1 MRNIDCQNVPLIT
14 QTMFLKSTLLQQFP
28 DKFRSSV
35 RKFLVMLWEDGLDES
50 RFWQLLS
57 TDVKLWGFLS
67 LCCIVVDIMII
78 SLLTSINCE
87 YF

>member
-1 MRNIDCQNVPLIT
+1 
-14 QTMFLKSTLLQQFP
+14 MFLKTTLLQQFP
-28 DKFRSSV
+28 DKFHSSV
-35 RKFLVMLWEDGLDES
+35 RKRLVMLWEDGLDES